1 MLQAAS
7 KSSMRVGI
15 VLVLLLH
22 WIPAVADSVEE
33 PAESEVS
40 ACVRAAVE
48 AVQKRYESVRDIS
61 ARFEQTSFSVALGR
75 AGSSSKSRGRVVFA
89 KPGRMRWHYQEPEES
104 LVVSDGHWLWIYDP
118 AHKEAQKLEVGEA
131 WLSGAAI
138 QFLLG
143 EGRILRDF
151 EVRSESCDSQEAQL
165 VLVPRS
171 PTTYE
176 RLQLEVDVAGGDVR
190 VTEVHDLL
198 GNVTRVAFQDMQVNT
213 DPPPETFGFEA
224 PEGVKVLELD
234 GGSGR

>member
-1 MLQAAS
+1 MSLA
-7 KSSMRVGI
+7 
-15 VLVLLLH
+15 LLSCL
-22 WIPAVADSVEE
+22 IPAAAGLAEE

-40 ACVRAAVE
+40 ACERAAVE

-61 ARFEQTSFSVALGR
+61 ARFEQRSFSVALGG
-75 AGSSSKSRGRVVFA
+75 AGSSSESRGRVVFA
-89 KPGRMRWHYQEPEES
+89 KPGRMRWHYLEPEES

-118 AHKEAQKLEVGEA
+118 AHKEDQKLEVGEA
-131 WLSGAAI
+131 WLSGAAT

-151 EVRSESCDSQEAQL
+151 EVRSESCDSREAQL

-176 RLQLEVDVAGGDVR
+176 RLHLKVDAAGGEVPE
-190 VTEVHDLL
+190 TELHDML

-224 PEGVKVLELD
+224 PEGVRVLELP
-234 GGSGR
+234 GGPGG